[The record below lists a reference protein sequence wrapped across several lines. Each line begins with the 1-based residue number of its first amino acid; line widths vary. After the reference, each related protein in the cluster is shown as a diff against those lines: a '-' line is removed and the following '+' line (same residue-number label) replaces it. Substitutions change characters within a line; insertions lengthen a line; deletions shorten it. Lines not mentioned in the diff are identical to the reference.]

1 MSEAFVLIG
10 IFVFIFGGFFLLNK
24 FYRNRLVADEH
35 HDHSGED
42 GVCCG
47 RHSNCAKG
55 LDKRELYFD
64 DEELDAYKGRKSD
77 EYTEEEIEEFRN
89 VLYTMKSEEVEE
101 WASCLQTRE
110 IEIPQVIKD
119 EILLMLQ

>member
-1 MSEAFVLIG
+1 MSETFILLG

-24 FYRNRLVADEH
+24 FYRNRPVADDH
-35 HDHSGED
+35 HDHGGED

-55 LDKRELYFD
+55 LDKPELYFD

-110 IEIPQVIKD
+110 IEIPQVIKE